1 MFEMHNSLKWFLQ
14 WINSYFLN
22 YFFSSDRAET
32 DGEAKAKGLSD

>member
-1 MFEMHNSLKWFLQ
+1 MDQQL
-14 WINSYFLN
+14 FLN